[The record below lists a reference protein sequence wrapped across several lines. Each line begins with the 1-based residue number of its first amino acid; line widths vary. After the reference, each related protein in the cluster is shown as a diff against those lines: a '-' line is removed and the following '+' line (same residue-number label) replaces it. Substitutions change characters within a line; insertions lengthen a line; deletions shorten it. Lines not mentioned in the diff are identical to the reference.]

1 MTSDVIK
8 ERLEALEG
16 HVSEDYL
23 ATLRESVDADPEALA
38 AADADDQP
46 ETIEAA
52 EEEIERLETRIEA
65 LSGHLPDAHVDQLRE
80 RRDEL
85 RADVEYSRRRARG
98 RNAVETALKS
108 AARAQLDGA

>member
-1 MTSDVIK
+1 MNDVTA
-8 ERLEALEG
+8 ERIAALSG

-23 ATLRESVDADPEALA
+23 ADLRDRVDGNPEALA

-46 ETIEAA
+46 ETIEEA
-52 EEEIERLETRIEA
+52 EEEIDHLETRIEA
-65 LSGHLPDAHVDQLRE
+65 LSGCLPDAHVDQLTE

-108 AARAQLDGA
+108 AARARSESD

>member
-1 MTSDVIK
+1 MTEVTA
-8 ERLEALEG
+8 ERIAALSG

-23 ATLRESVDADPEALA
+23 ADLRDCVDGDPEALA

-46 ETIEAA
+46 ETIGEA

-65 LSGHLPDAHVDQLRE
+65 LSGHLSDAHVDQLRE

-85 RADVEYSRRRARG
+85 RADVEYSRRKARK

-108 AARAQLDGA
+108 AARAQPDGD

>member
-1 MTSDVIK
+1 MTSDVTK

-23 ATLRESVDADPEALA
+23 ADLRDQLDADSEALA

-46 ETIEAA
+46 ETIGQA
-52 EEEIERLETRIEA
+52 EEEIDHLETRIEA
-65 LSGHLPDAHVDQLRE
+65 LSGCLPDAHVDQLRE

-85 RADVEYSRRRARG
+85 QADVKYSRRKARK

-108 AARAQLDGA
+108 AARARSESD

>member
-1 MTSDVIK
+1 MTEVTA
-8 ERLEALEG
+8 ERIAALSG
-16 HVSEDYL
+16 HVSEEYL
-23 ATLRESVDADPEALA
+23 ADLRAQVDGDPEALA

-52 EEEIERLETRIEA
+52 EEEIDRLETRIEA
-65 LSGHLPDAHVDQLRE
+65 LSGHLPDAHVDQLTE

-98 RNAVETALKS
+98 RNALGNALK
-108 AARAQLDGA
+108 AAACAQSESD